1 LRLAETIAIVT
12 GSARGI
18 GRAIALAL
26 ASEGADLVRADRLG
40 DSLPAVAEEIRALGR
55 RALAQ
60 PADVSDAA
68 QVQRL
73 VADTVATY
81 GRVDVLVNNA
91 GTIVLPGGILE
102 TSPEAWD
109 TMMATNARSV
119 FLCSRAVLPHMLAR
133 RRGKIVNVAS
143 TAGLRPLPNR
153 AAYCASKYA
162 VVGFTR
168 ALALDL
174 RPHGIAVNAICPG
187 AVDTPLTAYARPD
200 ADRSAWLRPG
210 DVADVAVFL
219 ASVDARGMTGAVVEV
234 AGWAN

>member
-1 LRLAETIAIVT
+1 LRLTETVAIVT

-26 ASEGADLVRADRLG
+26 AREGADLVLADTRAEALG
-40 DSLPAVAEEIRALGR
+40 GVAAEIGGLGR

-60 PADVSDAA
+60 AADVADAA
-68 QVQRL
+68 QVERL
-73 VADTVATY
+73 VAAALDAY
-81 GRVDVLVNNA
+81 GRIDVLVNNA
-91 GTIVLPGGILE
+91 GTIVLPGDVLG
-102 TSPEAWD
+102 TTPEAWD

-133 RRGKIVNVAS
+133 RRGRIVNVAS
-143 TAGLRPLPNR
+143 TAGLRPLPSR
-153 AAYCASKYA
+153 AAYCASKHA

-187 AVDTPLTAYARPD
+187 AVDTPLTAYSRPD

-210 DVADVAVFL
+210 DVAEVAVFL
-219 ASVDARGMTGAVVEV
+219 ASDAAGGMTGAVVEV
-234 AGWAN
+234 AGWAD